1 MADKTANQ
9 HQAGQD
15 ASRFPGLIAHSGT
28 AGTADTSGTAEIVRV
43 GANPATGALYV
54 QDLAG
59 GAGTS
64 NVVLVGGTLNLGTV
78 EVSAQS
84 GGTNV
89 NVVTGTQQTLG
100 TVGIVNSGTL
110 GEVTLVPTVTTVSNL
125 TNGSVRLTVGTIT
138 TGSLTDVT
146 NLYSGSVRMTVGTI
160 TTGSITDLAT
170 IYNLNKGTITRVE
183 TGTLAE
189 VTLVPTVTTVSNV
202 TNGTVRISVGTITTG
217 SLSNV
222 AMLNAGTVVIPT
234 GTITTGSLTNLASLH
249 TGTIQSV
256 SEVVKGT
263 TTLVSTVT
271 TLSNLTTGSIV
282 VTSGTLGSV
291 GALAQVH
298 NAGTIQAG
306 TVQINSKP
314 VTTLVSHGTLGTAG
328 GSFFATISAAS
339 GVGTNHWVTNVDV
352 VMQSGTADVRI
363 LAGTAIAGTGVI
375 AAGFFPGPGGGIA
388 KHFMPAFSAG
398 ANSELTYHFVG
409 AGTAFITVNYFKTL
423 T

>member
-9 HQAGQD
+9 HQAAQD
-15 ASRFPGLIAHSGT
+15 ASRFPAVIAHSGT
-28 AGTADTSGTAEIVRV
+28 LGTADTAGTAEIVRV
-43 GANPATGALYV
+43 GANPTTGALYV

-59 GAGTS
+59 ASGTS
-64 NVVLVGGTLNLGTV
+64 NVILVGGTLNLGTV
-78 EVSAQS
+78 VVSSSS
-84 GGTNV
+84 GGTLV
-89 NVVTGTQQTLG
+89 NVATGTQQTLG
-100 TVGIVNSGTL
+100 TVGVVNSGTL

-160 TTGSITDLAT
+160 TTGSLTNVAMLHAGT
-170 IYNLNKGTITRVE
+170 IDTLTSVSNVVKGTITRVE

-189 VTLVPTVTTVSNV
+189 VTLVPTVTTVSNL
-202 TNGTVRISVGTITTG
+202 TNGSVRLTVGT
-217 SLSNV
+217 L
-222 AMLNAGTVVIPT
+222 
-234 GTITTGSLTNLASLH
+234 TTGSLTNLASLH

-263 TTLVSTVT
+263 ITYIPTVESVNG
-271 TLSNLTTGSIV
+271 L
-282 VTSGTLGSV
+282 GTLNYLGTLIN
-291 GALAQVH
+291 GTLAQVTSVS
-298 NAGTIQAG
+298 NLAAG
-306 TVQINSKP
+306 TVQLNSKP

-352 VMQSGTADVRI
+352 VMQSGTADVRV
-363 LAGTAIAGTGVI
+363 LSGTAIAGTGVMV
-375 AAGFFPGPGGGIA
+375 AGFFPGPGGGIA
-388 KHFMPAFSAG
+388 KNFTPAFSAG